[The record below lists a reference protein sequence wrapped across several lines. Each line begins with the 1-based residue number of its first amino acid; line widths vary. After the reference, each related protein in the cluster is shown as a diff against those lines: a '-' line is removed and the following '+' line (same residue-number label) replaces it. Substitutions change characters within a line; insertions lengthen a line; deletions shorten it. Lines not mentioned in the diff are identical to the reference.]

1 MINITVGLAF
11 LVPWLSLCAVWWLY
25 LLDRLDVGE
34 AILGTVLFFLATI
47 AGTSLI
53 QVFLERIGV
62 RK

>member
-1 MINITVGLAF
+1 MIDITVGLVF

-25 LLDRLDVGE
+25 LLEKVSIGE
-34 AILGTVLFFLATI
+34 TILGTVLFLLATI
-47 AGTSLI
+47 VSTTFI

>member
-1 MINITVGLAF
+1 MINITVGLVF

-25 LLDRLDVGE
+25 LLERLNAVE
-34 AILGTVLFFLATI
+34 AIIGTLLFFIATI

-53 QVFLERIGV
+53 QVFLERIGI